1 MQRIVK
7 ILIVASFTL
16 PFGFSPLVLIAGFDA
31 YYSVLLTMSFSAF
44 IPLVFVLYMYDTIL
58 CMGGFK
64 KYEKPLLRQML
75 VASGF
80 IIVGGAILWF
90 SHTSIVN
97 ADLALKDR
105 GLIFVLSFM
114 LFGAVLNNVAD
125 QKLA

>member
-1 MQRIVK
+1 MQRIIK

-44 IPLVFVLYMYDTIL
+44 IPLAFVLYMYDTVL

-64 KYEKPLLRQML
+64 KYEKPLWRQML

-80 IIVGGAILWF
+80 IILVGTVLWF
-90 SHTSIVN
+90 SHISIISN
-97 ADLALKDR
+97 DLALKDR

-125 QKLA
+125 QKIA